1 MKTYS
6 FKVLV
11 EPDDDRWHAY
21 CLALED
27 RGAST
32 WGGTAEEALKHID
45 EVVQLVV
52 DSMSDHGERLPD
64 ESGDDVQLTVEPR
77 VTVTV

>member
-6 FKVLV
+6 FEVVV

-21 CLALED
+21 CPALED

-32 WGGTAEEALKHID
+32 WGRTREEALKHID
-45 EVVQLVV
+45 ELVQMVV
-52 DSMSDHGERLPD
+52 DSMSQHGERPPE
-64 ESGDDVQLTVEPR
+64 ESTDDVQVTVEPW